1 MRPGSCSRNKPI
13 PIVPRA
19 VTLDGSG
26 ALRFT
31 QLYKIISYVQRR
43 IEEAFFVP
51 RVEIAKKLY
60 ERIELQAHDE
70 DIPVSKLIEKL
81 LVEATIE
88 RTTYCP
94 RCAFKF

>member
-1 MRPGSCSRNKPI
+1 M
-13 PIVPRA
+13 
-19 VTLDGSG
+19 
-26 ALRFT
+26 
-31 QLYKIISYVQRR
+31 
-43 IEEAFFVP
+43 P

-81 LVEATIE
+81 LVEATKE
-88 RTTYCP
+88 KTTYCP